1 MITDEMAYKILRM
14 LDADPHISQ
23 RAIAREL
30 GISLGKVNY
39 CLKGLIDKGILKAKN
54 FYNSDNKSAYAY
66 FITPAGIEEKA
77 KITYRFLKRR
87 VAEYELLQQ
96 EIEELRAEAKRLKA
110 TEKHSVTHTTE

>member
-23 RAIAREL
+23 RVIAKQL

-39 CLKGLIDKGILKAKN
+39 CLKGLIDKGILKARN
-54 FYNSDNKSAYAY
+54 FYNSDHKAAYAY

-87 VAEYELLQQ
+87 VAEYAQLQQ
-96 EIEELRAEAKRLKA
+96 EIEELRAEAKRLQQNN
-110 TEKHSVTHTTE
+110 TTTISE